1 MSAIDGFGASRVQA
15 ASEDAFSALTSE
27 EFVKIMF
34 TELSNQDPLKPNDSN
49 ALLQQMSSLRSIQSD
64 IDLSEK
70 LETLVTQNQMAS
82 ASGLLG
88 RLVSGISEENERV
101 IGVAATV
108 SRTDNG
114 PVLTLDD
121 GTRVPFS
128 QVDELADPDALERI
142 PSGRGSNGGNG

>member
-1 MSAIDGFGASRVQA
+1 MESTTSIDTGLSVGQTSH
-15 ASEDAFSALTSE
+15 DAFSDLNSQD
-27 EFVKIMF
+27 FVKIMF

-64 IDLSEK
+64 IDLSSK
-70 LETLVTQNQMAS
+70 LESLVSQNQMAS

-88 RLVSGISEENERV
+88 RYVSGLSETNERV
-101 IGVAATV
+101 VGVVATV
-108 SRTDNG
+108 SRTSDG

-128 QVDELADPDALERI
+128 QVDELADVPGEASA
-142 PSGRGSNGGNG
+142 PSGGQG